1 MALVKS
7 KLSGSAQFDVLKASE
22 IKSAAKKPVAT
33 KQLSMRERM
42 MQMRKQ
48 QMGKQHQSAGDFD
61 VVVAAP
67 APHPAQQKSS
77 TCS

>member
-1 MALVKS
+1 MRLVKS

-22 IKSAAKKPVAT
+22 NKSAAKKPVAT

-48 QMGKQHQSAGDFD
+48 QMGRQHQSADNFD
-61 VVVAAP
+61 IVVATPAP
-67 APHPAQQKSS
+67 AAAAAQQKSS
-77 TCS
+77 

>member
-22 IKSAAKKPVAT
+22 INSAAKKPAVT

-48 QMGKQHQSAGDFD
+48 QMGKPHQSAGDFD
-61 VVVAAP
+61 VVVALP
-67 APHPAQQKSS
+67 PPTQQQASSS
-77 TCS
+77 TSS